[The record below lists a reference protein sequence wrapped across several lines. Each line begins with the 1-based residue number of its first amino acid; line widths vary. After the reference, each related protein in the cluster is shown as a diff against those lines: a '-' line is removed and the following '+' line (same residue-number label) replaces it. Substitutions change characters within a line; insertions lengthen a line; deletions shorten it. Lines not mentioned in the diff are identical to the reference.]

1 MFVNRLR
8 FRDVKPLDRDIPE
21 GGRELPEP
29 ARKRLLL
36 QGGNGSG
43 KTTILET
50 IATLWSYWGEWI
62 EIGNEKAPPR
72 QHLKHPLLEKGFA
85 AMEIVAMIPRARP
98 IWIGMGRDREWSELQ
113 DAYPKDAFAGLL
125 KHYGISLRAANEW
138 RIQLPP
144 SGSLDLLAFR
154 HGSLV
159 ARELRANIVYFP
171 SEDRTIQKAR
181 NSAQLLDTIS
191 FNWLARFDRKLN
203 LDSVLLTVKAR
214 EPERFDECLK
224 FVNLA
229 LGT

>member
-1 MFVNRLR
+1 
-8 FRDVKPLDRDIPE
+8 
-21 GGRELPEP
+21 
-29 ARKRLLL
+29 
-36 QGGNGSG
+36 
-43 KTTILET
+43 
-50 IATLWSYWGEWI
+50 
-62 EIGNEKAPPR
+62 
-72 QHLKHPLLEKGFA
+72 
-85 AMEIVAMIPRARP
+85 MIPRARP

-125 KHYGISLRAANEW
+125 KHYGISLCAANEW

-181 NSAQLLDTIS
+181 NPCAELLDTIS
-191 FNWLARFDRKLN
+191 FKWLARFDRKLN
-203 LDSVLLTVKAR
+203 LDSVLLTVKAI
-214 EPERFDECLK
+214 EPERFDECLS

-229 LGT
+229 LGHRGKRITGFGENGRLVVEGEAESGSIIRHQSKNSPRVRNRCF